1 MQQKHNQALTIMV
14 PAHSYNLKKHLETM
28 TNTSHQGFLGMIK
41 FVNLD
46 SVLNKVKKAFRA
58 EGFEHIVL
66 EKQDDQIV
74 FGYGTD
80 LYTIKNESDL
90 TRLLFGPLK
99 TTDLD
104 FMKPETQLKLATL
117 LPLPLW
123 IWGWDSI

>member
-1 MQQKHNQALTIMV
+1 MV